1 MDFLDIK
8 EFLKDTLKY
17 IVLIVVVLFTVIYV
31 VTLEQV
37 IGPSMS
43 PTLNNGDVV
52 LLNKFI
58 YKFSDIKRGEIV
70 SLNYSDTKF
79 LIKRVIGLPGEY
91 VEIKD
96 NQVYI
101 GDKILNEYYL
111 DNAKMSNFS
120 LNDLGFNVI
129 PKDMYLVLGDNRE
142 NSMDSRDLKVGLI
155 RKNDIIGRV
164 RVRLWPLNKIGI
176 VK

>member
-1 MDFLDIK
+1 VDFLDIK